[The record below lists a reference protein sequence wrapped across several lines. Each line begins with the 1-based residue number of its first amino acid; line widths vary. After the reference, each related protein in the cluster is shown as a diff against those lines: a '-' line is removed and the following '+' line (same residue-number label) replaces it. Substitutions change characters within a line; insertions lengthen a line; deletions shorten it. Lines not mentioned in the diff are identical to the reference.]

1 MESVTAACLVVK
13 PWAGHR
19 VGTTIV
25 LDADKA
31 KRFAALGVLE
41 VIIPPKPAPPVE
53 QQSDTAAAPMKRSRS
68 RTNGA

>member
-25 LDADKA
+25 LEMDKA
-31 KRFAALGVLE
+31 NRFKALGVLE
-41 VIIPPKPAPPVE
+41 IIIPPAQPSQIE
-53 QQSDTAAAPMKRSRS
+53 QQSQTAAAPMKRSRNPS
-68 RTNGA
+68 NGS